1 MMAGRPAD
9 HLLLMEY
16 LLLFGACTFFSL
28 QFVFQKLFER
38 RAREGTAS
46 CLWNIAV
53 SGAVA
58 ALFLIVKSG
67 VPDEMNGTAFL
78 IAALYAASGLICSVA
93 SISAMN
99 CGSVAGVGIFCLAGG
114 MILPFLYGV
123 FSLSEF
129 SGPFKWIGMLLL
141 TISLFPAVMQKDGEE
156 KQDRRLRYVVL
167 CSLVFLTNGFVSIFS
182 KMHQISPKA
191 VSEDSFVLTG
201 SLLRCGAAVL
211 LMLLW
216 AWTAGRRSEKHP
228 VRAAFWDIGRERPTA
243 KRVFLVL
250 LLSAATYSVM
260 NTLGNL
266 LSLRCMNLMEA
277 SVQFPLLSA
286 TVTVLTALFGALFFR
301 EKLRTPTLVSL
312 ALTVAGAAMV
322 AASPWLDLIF
332 AIARDGFFLD

>member
-1 MMAGRPAD
+1 
-9 HLLLMEY
+9 MEY

-38 RAREGTAS
+38 RAREGVAV

-58 ALFLIVKSG
+58 VLFLLIKSG
-67 VPDEMNGTAFL
+67 LPGEMNGTAFL

-123 FSLSEF
+123 FSLSEP
-129 SGPFKWIGMLLL
+129 SGPFKWIGMLILVV
-141 TISLFPAVMQKDGEE
+141 SLFPAVMQKDGEE
-156 KQDRRLRYVVL
+156 KKDRRLRYVVL
-167 CSLVFLTNGFVSIFS
+167 CSLVFLTNGLVSIFS

-191 VSEDSFVLTG
+191 VSEDSFVMTG

-211 LMLLW
+211 LILLW
-216 AWTAGRRSEKHP
+216 AWTAGKKGEERP
-228 VRAAFWDIGRERPTA
+228 LRAALWDIGRERPTSG
-243 KRVFLVL
+243 RVFLILV
-250 LLSAATYSVM
+250 LSAAAYSVM

-266 LSLRCMNLMEA
+266 LSLRCMNMMDA

-301 EKLRTPTLVSL
+301 ERINRGTILSL
-312 ALTVAGAAMV
+312 LLTVAGAALV
-322 AASPWLDLIF
+322 AASPWLDVMP
-332 AIARDGFFLD
+332 G

>member
-1 MMAGRPAD
+1 
-9 HLLLMEY
+9 MEY

-38 RAREGTAS
+38 RAREGIAV

-53 SGAVA
+53 SGVVA
-58 ALFLIVKSG
+58 ALFLLVKSG
-67 VPDEMNGTAFL
+67 LPKEMNGTAFL

-123 FSLSEF
+123 FALSELA
-129 SGPFKWIGMLLL
+129 GPFKWIGMFLL
-141 TISLFPAVMQKDGEE
+141 ICSLFPAVTQRNDRAE
-156 KQDRRLRYVVL
+156 KKDRRLRYVVL
-167 CSLVFLTNGFVSIFS
+167 CSLVFLTNGLVSIFS

-191 VSEDSFVLTG
+191 VSEDSFVLMG
-201 SLLRCGAAVL
+201 ALLRCGTAVL

-216 AWTAGRRSEKHP
+216 AWTSGKKSEQHP
-228 VRAAFWDIGRERPTA
+228 LRAALWDIGRERPTTGM
-243 KRVFLVL
+243 VFLILVL
-250 LLSAATYSVM
+250 AAAAYSVM

-266 LSLRCMNLMEA
+266 LSLRCMNVMDA

-301 EKLRTPTLVSL
+301 EKLRIPTWISL
-312 ALTVAGAAMV
+312 GLTVAGAALV

-332 AIARDGFFLD
+332 ALGRDGFGLD

>member
-1 MMAGRPAD
+1 
-9 HLLLMEY
+9 MEY

-38 RAREGTAS
+38 RAREGVAV

-58 ALFLIVKSG
+58 VLFLIAKSG
-67 VPDEMNGTAFL
+67 LPEDMNGTSFL

-123 FSLSEF
+123 FALSES
-129 SGPFKWIGMLLL
+129 SGLFKWLGMLLL
-141 TISLFPAVMQKDGEE
+141 TVSLFPAVMTKNGEE
-156 KQDRRLRYVVL
+156 RTGKRLRYAVL
-167 CSLVFLTNGFVSIFS
+167 CSAVFLTNGLVSIFS
-182 KMHQISPKA
+182 KMHQISPRA
-191 VSEDSFVLTG
+191 VDEDSFVLTG
-201 SLLRCGAAVL
+201 ALLRCGAAVL
-211 LMLLW
+211 LMLFL
-216 AWTAGRRSEKHP
+216 
-228 VRAAFWDIGRERPTA
+228 AAASNRKRGTRPFREMFIEIGREPMTR
-243 KRVFLVL
+243 RLFLVL
-250 LLSAATYSVM
+250 LLSAAAYSVM

-286 TVTVLTALFGALFFR
+286 TVTVLTALFGAVFFR
-301 EKLRTPTLVSL
+301 EKLRAGTIVSL
-312 ALTVAGAAMV
+312 LLTVAGAVLV
-322 AASPWLDLIF
+322 AVQPF
-332 AIARDGFFLD
+332 